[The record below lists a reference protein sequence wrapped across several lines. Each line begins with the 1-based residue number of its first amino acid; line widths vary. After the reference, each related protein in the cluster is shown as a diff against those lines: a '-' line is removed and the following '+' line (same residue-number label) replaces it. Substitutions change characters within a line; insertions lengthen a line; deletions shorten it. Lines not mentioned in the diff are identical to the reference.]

1 MRFRAW
7 PSAAIA
13 KSLARAD
20 SVAAVLTT
28 RPSLFR
34 KAFGF
39 RNHGPDDAHDG
50 IVGQQRGRR
59 PAGANE
65 WNAGDANDAA
75 PECVY

>member
-7 PSAAIA
+7 QSAAIA
-13 KSLARAD
+13 MSLASAD

-28 RPSLFR
+28 RPALFR

-39 RNHGPDDAHDG
+39 RNHGPDEAGDG
-50 IVGQQRGRR
+50 IVAQQRGRR
-59 PAGANE
+59 GAGANE

-75 PECVY
+75 PECVH